1 MFKFKRTKKM
11 ELKPIFLA
19 SYPRSGNTYLRT
31 ILNHCFDLKS
41 ASIYPNDLGGNATL
55 EKFVGHIEHI
65 QNGKIPTEPFLN
77 KPLLIKTHV
86 ANPTDTKAIY
96 VVRNAYP
103 VMLSLHKFYNYKQ
116 SLEDVIKGNHQWGI
130 WADHVENWTRDL
142 SERKLLLKYEDLKD
156 NLDES
161 LIKLSNFLNV
171 EIRSINMPARDKISD
186 GKWINKKEKSWQE
199 KMEKHHVELCT
210 DINRIQLEK
219 LGYI

>member
-77 KPLLIKTHV
+77 KPLLI
-86 ANPTDTKAIY
+86 
-96 VVRNAYP
+96 
-103 VMLSLHKFYNYKQ
+103 M
-116 SLEDVIKGNHQWGI
+116 
-130 WADHVENWTRDL
+130 
-142 SERKLLLKYEDLKD
+142 
-156 NLDES
+156 
-161 LIKLSNFLNV
+161 
-171 EIRSINMPARDKISD
+171 
-186 GKWINKKEKSWQE
+186 
-199 KMEKHHVELCT
+199 
-210 DINRIQLEK
+210 
-219 LGYI
+219 